1 MMPCNGQGGS
11 IQQDDCT
18 LTQADFFFY
27 WSIFGA
33 FAMMDTTPLVPSL
46 YLKKKKKKQN
56 THAKQKDTNNS
67 DSFKNKK
74 KKNP

>member
-46 YLKKKKKKQN
+46 YLKKKKKQN